1 MKERRK
7 SQDRRVAKSKREL
20 VERLK
25 AEEVIHEAPEQ
36 LVSIFDD
43 IDEGVYV
50 ANPETYELLYANHA
64 AKANFGQDIVGKKCY
79 EALHN
84 QKQPCAFCTNSII
97 LRENQGKP
105 YIWELQNK
113 NNGRWYRCIDKA
125 ILWHDGRFVRCEL
138 AIDIHDRKVAE
149 QALQESEKKYRQ
161 LVENIH
167 EVIYSTDVIG
177 TVTYVSPAIEPLT
190 GYNPSEVEGRLFSEF
205 IFEEDVEYLVRHY
218 SNALSG
224 QKRPAEYRILTKSGS
239 YRWVR
244 TFTTSVR
251 QGDEVIGLQGV
262 LSDITDLKRT
272 EDALKERERELT
284 IKTAHLEEMN
294 AALRVLL
301 RKREQDKEEMEG
313 KVLLNVKE
321 LVEPYIEK
329 LKKNMDGER
338 QKAYLKILEANL
350 KSITSSF
357 SRDLHF
363 KYLNLTQAE
372 LHIASLIREG
382 KTSKEIAELMNLS
395 SRTIESHRKNI
406 RRKMG
411 LIEVKANL
419 RATLLSL
426 K

>member
-1 MKERRK
+1 
-7 SQDRRVAKSKREL
+7 
-20 VERLK
+20 
-25 AEEVIHEAPEQ
+25 
-36 LVSIFDD
+36 
-43 IDEGVYV
+43 
-50 ANPETYELLYANHA
+50 
-64 AKANFGQDIVGKKCY
+64 
-79 EALHN
+79 
-84 QKQPCAFCTNSII
+84 
-97 LRENQGKP
+97 
-105 YIWELQNK
+105 
-113 NNGRWYRCIDKA
+113 
-125 ILWHDGRFVRCEL
+125 VRCEL